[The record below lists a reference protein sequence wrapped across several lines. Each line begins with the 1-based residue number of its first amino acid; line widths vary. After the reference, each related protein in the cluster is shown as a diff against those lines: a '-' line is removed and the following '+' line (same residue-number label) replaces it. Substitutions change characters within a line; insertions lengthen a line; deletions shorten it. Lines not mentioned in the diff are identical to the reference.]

1 MHNVD
6 LISLSDA
13 SEYIKIIE
21 EFAALRNSFK
31 IRKRHYDLD
40 MERGFVNMAN
50 SRIDKINE
58 IKSHIDLL
66 QPKVK
71 EIALQ
76 ADQNL
81 VTDPKNKP
89 ARLVRLYCDLLITAP
104 KDLLKLQQKISTLRS
119 QVFKNSAQNTI
130 SQKDSDATESAKKNT
145 DSIAQPEQM
154 SLFD

>member
-1 MHNVD
+1 MQNVD

-21 EFAALRNSFK
+21 EFSALRNSFK

-40 MERGFVNMAN
+40 IERGFVNMAN

-58 IKSHIDLL
+58 IKAQIEQL
-66 QPKVK
+66 QPTVK
-71 EIALQ
+71 EIAMQ

-81 VTDPKNKP
+81 EIDPKNKP

-104 KDLLKLQQKISTLRS
+104 QDLMKLQQKISTLRS
-119 QVFKNSAQNTI
+119 QVFKGS
-130 SQKDSDATESAKKNT
+130 ATEAAAAKEAKPAET
-145 DSIAQPEQM
+145 AKPSSDTLVQPEQM

>member
-1 MHNVD
+1 MQNVD
-6 LISLSDA
+6 LISLSDT

-21 EFAALRNSFK
+21 EFASLRNSFK

-40 MERGFVNMAN
+40 MQRGFVNMAN

-58 IKSHIDLL
+58 IKAQIEQL
-66 QPKVK
+66 QPRVK
-71 EIALQ
+71 DIALQ

-81 VTDPKNKP
+81 AIDAKYKP

-104 KDLLKLQQKISTLRS
+104 HDLMKLQQKISTLRS
-119 QVFKNSAQNTI
+119 QVFKNSSQETLPVNYAKSTEKATASNNTLV
-130 SQKDSDATESAKKNT
+130 
-145 DSIAQPEQM
+145 QPEQM